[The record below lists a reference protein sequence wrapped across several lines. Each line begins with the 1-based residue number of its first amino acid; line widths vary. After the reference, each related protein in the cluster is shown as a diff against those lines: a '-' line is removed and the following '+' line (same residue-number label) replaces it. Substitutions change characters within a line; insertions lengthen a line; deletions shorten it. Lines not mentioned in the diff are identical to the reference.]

1 MHIQTSVTLFLC
13 MTISSLP
20 DPADQ
25 PFSFSGVLSASLGRR
40 HLFRPFH
47 LSGALACFYGGNRER
62 GGGRGTGRAA
72 GSCPCLRVPGLNH
85 SSFPSL
91 PSPPLCSAKP
101 RSRCLSA
108 EEFCH

>member
-1 MHIQTSVTLFLC
+1 

-47 LSGALACFYGGNRER
+47 LSGALACCYGGNRER
-62 GGGRGTGRAA
+62 GGGGALDELLD
-72 GSCPCLRVPGLNH
+72 PVPA
-85 SSFPSL
+85 FV
-91 PSPPLCSAKP
+91 CQA
-101 RSRCLSA
+101 
-108 EEFCH
+108 